1 MPVDPYHATT
11 VATAASAGTKSV
23 TDDTATAIVTPSR
36 CLTSSHP
43 SSPRPISSL
52 PHQPHPHPHQLHK
65 ALHFPVQS
73 LYTAQALPVRPPN
86 PRSNSQLSMPK
97 GIGPFSTDQM
107 VTVSTHGGSV
117 LRARGSPHL
126 DYLNHPFM
134 TSLHNSQFPHLGS
147 AVNGVS
153 VSSHTKIAPRTTIS
167 HGKGCKDVRDRSRDA
182 NFISIKGR
190 NVRITKDASLYALCR
205 SWLRNIT
212 YEDWKVQQKDVLKE
226 LPKPLPASV
235 MSSYMSN
242 KKDEEEQEDEK
253 SVENLTPRDI
263 LQRHIKR
270 SKKVRGRL
278 RKERLQRISRY
289 RSRLNLLLPPPTEQF
304 RSDPAAGN

>member
-1 MPVDPYHATT
+1 MPVDPNRATT
-11 VATAASAGTKSV
+11 VATAVSAGTTSV
-23 TDDTATAIVTPSR
+23 TDDTATAIVAPSG
-36 CLTSSHP
+36 CLPSSHP

-73 LYTAQALPVRPPN
+73 LYTAQALLVRPPN
-86 PRSNSQLSMPK
+86 PRPNSQLSIPK
-97 GIGPFSTDQM
+97 GIGPFSTDQR
-107 VTVSTHGGSV
+107 V
-117 LRARGSPHL
+117 SPHL
-126 DYLNHPFM
+126 DYLNQPLM

-167 HGKGCKDVRDRSRDA
+167 HGNGCKDGRDRSRDA

-190 NVRITKDASLYALCR
+190 NVRITEDASMYAICR

-212 YEDWKVQQKDVLKE
+212 YEDWKVRKKDVIRE

-235 MSSYMSN
+235 TSSYMSN

-253 SVENLTPRDI
+253 SVENLTPQDI

-270 SKKVRGRL
+270 SKRVRGRL

-289 RSRLNLLLPPPTEQF
+289 RSRLSLLLPPPTEQF
-304 RSDPAAGN
+304 RNDPAAGN